1 MNKKIKEI
9 FENNGIFNIF
19 ATYFQSEFETI
30 FGDTTAETLDNL
42 VLFRY
47 GNFYGVQNLTENT
60 AANVIV
66 SIITIYLPAWLK
78 INTLLNA
85 NYDVTKP
92 ISETK
97 TKTGTLQRSENST
110 NTRVTAEKA
119 FNDTDFVS
127 DSQNT
132 DTNSGLNTD
141 SYNLTETK
149 TANESSNITYLIE
162 NNIYMRKRQNLYN
175 EIIETIIKEIAIKVY

>member
-42 VLFRY
+42 VLFKY
-47 GNFYGVQNLTENT
+47 GNFETVSTLSNTNAVQ
-60 AANVIV
+60 IIK

-132 DTNSGLNTD
+132 DTNNGLNTD

-149 TANESSNITYLIE
+149 TANNSSDISANIE
-162 NNIYMRKRQNLYN
+162 KDIYMRKRQNLYN
-175 EIIETIIKEIAIKVY
+175 EIIETIIKEIAIKIY